1 MTTAT
6 INKPVTETVDL
17 VITREFNA
25 TREEVWKAWT
35 DPEMMKRWW
44 GSKDFTTPVSTIDLR
59 VGGRFLYCMRG
70 PGPDGVV
77 TDVWG
82 TGTYKEIVPLEKIVC
97 TDSFADEKGNI
108 VPATHY
114 GMGPEFPLELLIT
127 VTFEDVGRNTAI
139 TLRHA
144 GLPAGRM
151 REMTATG
158 WNESFDKLD
167 EILK

>member
-1 MTTAT
+1 
-6 INKPVTETVDL
+6 
-17 VITREFNA
+17 
-25 TREEVWKAWT
+25 
-35 DPEMMKRWW
+35 
-44 GSKDFTTPVSTIDLR
+44 
-59 VGGRFLYCMRG
+59 MRG

-114 GMGPEFPLELLIT
+114 GMGPDFPIELLIT
-127 VTFEDVGRNTAI
+127 VTFEDVGRKAGI
-139 TLRHA
+139 TLRQA
-144 GLPAGRM
+144 GLPAGTM
-151 REMTATG
+151 REMIAAG